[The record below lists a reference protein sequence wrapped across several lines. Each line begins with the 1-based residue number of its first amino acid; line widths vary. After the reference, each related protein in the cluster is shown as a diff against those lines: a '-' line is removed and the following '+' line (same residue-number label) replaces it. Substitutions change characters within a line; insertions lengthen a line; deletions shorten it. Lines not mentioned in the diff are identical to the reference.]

1 MAANLI
7 KVMKAIDPPFEVV
20 LQVMPLM
27 GERDVERH
35 EMIEES
41 DRENQGYGASGNYD
55 DFLGT
60 EFLLN
65 KYLGEGF
72 DIKTL
77 SSTKRQLLLEETT
90 RLLARFK
97 SPTLRRI
104 VLSAGSRLDL
114 RLDLQLELRRIVL
127 QLALGWI
134 SQAVVTLK
142 TTNKN
147 AKKIALDVQG
157 AAHLLDAFCL

>member
-1 MAANLI
+1 
-7 KVMKAIDPPFEVV
+7 MKAIDPPFEVV
-20 LQVMPLM
+20 LRVMPLM

-65 KYLGEGF
+65 KYFGEGF

-90 RLLARFK
+90 RLLARFT

-104 VLSAGSRLDL
+104 VLSVDLGWISAGSPTNR
-114 RLDLQLELRRIVL
+114 
-127 QLALGWI
+127 ALGWI

-147 AKKIALDVQG
+147 AKKIALDVQRICSM
-157 AAHLLDAFCL
+157 LSV

>member
-1 MAANLI
+1 
-7 KVMKAIDPPFEVV
+7 
-20 LQVMPLM
+20 M
-27 GERDVERH
+27 G
-35 EMIEES
+35 IEEY
-41 DRENQGYGASGNYD
+41 DRENQGYGASGDYD

-65 KYLGEGF
+65 EYFGEGF

-90 RLLARFK
+90 RMLARFK
-97 SPTLRRI
+97 SPT
-104 VLSAGSRLDL
+104 
-114 RLDLQLELRRIVL
+114 LRRIVL

-134 SQAVVTLK
+134 SQAVVPLK

-147 AKKIALDVQG
+147 AKKIARDVQRICSM
-157 AAHLLDAFCL
+157 LSV